1 MQTRS
6 SRLDYLL
13 LFTIL
18 TITLIGLVMVASSS
32 MPIAVKQGEISF
44 YYFVKQ
50 GIFAIISW
58 IALGVVLFIPMVFYQ
73 RLYKLWL
80 IFAVLALVAVLIP
93 HIGHQ
98 VNGSK
103 RWILIG
109 PIAFQVSEFVKLC
122 GVMFV
127 AQYLAKNQKAVT
139 ETVMAVFIPIV
150 ILGVLG
156 ILLLLEPDFGATVVL
171 FVTCV
176 GMMFMAGVRIRWFVL
191 FIALGAVAVTALVV
205 LSPYRMARFTGFLHP
220 WENAFGI
227 GYQLTQSLIAF
238 GRGGIFGV
246 GLGDSVQ
253 KLFYLP
259 EAHTDFI
266 LAIFGEEM
274 GLIGVMVLL
283 ALYAVMVWRGLK
295 IAQVAQG
302 LGRLFSGYVAY
313 GVTFWLGLQVI
324 VNVGVNIGLLPTKG
338 LTLPFMSYGG
348 TSLLIDTV
356 VAAILLRIDLESRWQ
371 QATQGSPKRQKK
383 DPWQSQV
390 TKIKSRK

>member
-6 SRLDYLL
+6 SRLDHLL

-44 YYFVKQ
+44 YYFMKQ

-58 IALGVVLFIPMVFYQ
+58 VALGVVLFIPMVFYQ

-176 GMMFMAGVRIRWFVL
+176 GMMFMAGVRIRWFIL
-191 FIALGAVAVTALVV
+191 FIVLGAAAVTALVV
-205 LSPYRMARFTGFLHP
+205 LSPYRMARLTGFLHP

-274 GLIGVMVLL
+274 GLIGVIVLL

-295 IAQVAQG
+295 IAQVAHG

-313 GVTFWLGLQVI
+313 GITFWLGLQVI

-371 QATQGSPKRQKK
+371 QATHESPKRQKK

-390 TKIKSRK
+390 TRIKLKK